1 MKKLYI
7 AYGSNMDTEQMAYR
21 CPDAKPL
28 GVCLLRDWRLMF
40 KGSLTGAYATIE
52 KEKGFRVP
60 ALLWEISEADEKRL
74 DRYEG
79 FPNFYYKANA
89 AVLLPN
95 KTTIEGMAYIM
106 REERNLGAPS
116 PEYLDLLARAYEKF
130 NFEPRILEE
139 AYKYSLANEKFL

>member
-79 FPNFYYKANA
+79 FPNFYYKAN
-89 AVLLPN
+89 VTDSRICITR
-95 KTTIEGMAYIM
+95 KT
-106 REERNLGAPS
+106 RRNAGLF
-116 PEYLDLLARAYEKF
+116 LYE
-130 NFEPRILEE
+130 IGGDT
-139 AYKYSLANEKFL
+139 

>member
-21 CPDAKPL
+21 CPEAKPL

-60 ALLWEISEADEKRL
+60 ALLWEISMNDEKRL

-79 FPNFYYKANA
+79 FPNFYYKANV

-95 KTTIEGMAYIM
+95 KTTTEGMAYIM
-106 REERNLGAPS
+106 HEERKLGAPS
-116 PEYLDLLARAYEKF
+116 PEYWNLLAEAYEKF
-130 NFEPRILEE
+130 NFDTKILEV
-139 AYKYSLANEKFL
+139 AYKYSSRY